1 LIFNQNFKLKFFRKK
16 AIIKILSFCEKYC
29 SLALVDGVAR
39 VSNGESIFVANSER
53 MKTKVLQL
61 ARYTTQPAFILTSAR
76 FPRLKDELLLDG
88 PGVGPDNEMYIY
100 NETRIFYRFQ
110 KLTKKF
116 FDKSDGKDFD
126 VEMKFRVGSKHDVVY
141 TKTFKL
147 SEAQDM
153 RKFYKIKHFSIPY
166 VKEFF
171 RRYFIKK

>member
-1 LIFNQNFKLKFFRKK
+1 
-16 AIIKILSFCEKYC
+16 
-29 SLALVDGVAR
+29 
-39 VSNGESIFVANSER
+39 

-147 SEAQDM
+147 SEAQEM